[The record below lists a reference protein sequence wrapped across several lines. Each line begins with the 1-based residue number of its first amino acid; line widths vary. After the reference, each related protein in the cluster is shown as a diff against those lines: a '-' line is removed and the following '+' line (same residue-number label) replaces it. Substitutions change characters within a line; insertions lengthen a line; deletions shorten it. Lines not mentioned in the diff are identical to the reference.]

1 MYRAYDP
8 QRNRF
13 VAVKW
18 FKVDLPADR
27 VRHLVAEFERLITAD
42 LAHPGIAA
50 PVATGVAG
58 ASAYLAHDFAEAESF
73 DEAIRQYGPAPPAD
87 ARRVVTQ
94 IAGALDFAAAVNV
107 VHGALHP
114 RDVLL
119 SAGDT
124 RITGLGVAR
133 ALQRVGIHVPVRRP
147 YSAPELIRGG
157 GWDRRADVFTLAALF
172 HELLWGRQVIGS
184 ASQLASTLTE
194 VAGGDLAAL
203 RAALAQALADQPD
216 DRFATALEFAE
227 ALEHGFAAGRRR
239 QEDQQWQPPVI
250 ETAAAP
256 PAKASG
262 PVAPAAPVRP
272 VHDAAK
278 GPSQPAA
285 RPAPDLE
292 LRATQH
298 ARYRDA
304 DVAPARVPDPTLGAK
319 VAAGASAVDAA
330 RRLTLRPQAEAPA
343 TRSRSAWPIAAVLVI
358 GIGLG
363 FAVGYGLKPGGE
375 SPARPDTSPAPAA
388 TEIPRP
394 GPTSGSEA
402 PPSPAPSSQTP
413 QSQAPAPSPGRE
425 FTESAVPERP
435 KTSRPAAGSEP
446 RSPAAAA
453 PAAVEGRLL
462 VRSEPAGATVIVDGR
477 EYGPTPAVVRG
488 LDRGTHRVRIVR
500 EGYIPEERS
509 VAITR
514 AQPAPSLIV
523 TLEPR
528 RPAAERI
535 SQPVPQSE
543 PTIETY
549 TGTLVVESLPPGA
562 NVFLDNRAVG
572 RTPLTLP
579 RVNAGEHVVRLE
591 RDGYQRWTRSIRVVA
606 TERNR
611 VTASLDR

>member
-1 MYRAYDP
+1 VYRAYDP

-18 FKVDLPADR
+18 FTVDLPADR

-42 LAHPGIAA
+42 LVHPGIAA

-58 ASAYLAHDFAEAESF
+58 ASAYLAHEFVEAESF
-73 DEAIRQYGPAPPAD
+73 DEAIRHYGPAPPAD

-133 ALQRVGIHVPVRRP
+133 ALQRVGFQVPVRRP

-203 RAALAQALADQPD
+203 RVAISRALADRPD

-227 ALEHGFAAGRRR
+227 ALELGFPAEHRRD
-239 QEDQQWQPPVI
+239 EDEQWQPPLI
-250 ETAAAP
+250 EPAVAQ

-262 PVAPAAPVRP
+262 AAAPVRG
-272 VHDAAK
+272 VHDAGK
-278 GPSQPAA
+278 GSSQPAA
-285 RPAPDLE
+285 RPALDLE
-292 LRATQH
+292 LRA
-298 ARYRDA
+298 AEPPGYRDA
-304 DVAPARVPDPTLGAK
+304 ATAPARVAPSPPGPK
-319 VAAGASAVDAA
+319 VAAGTSAVDAA
-330 RRLTLRPQAEAPA
+330 HPLTRRPGAEPSAMRP
-343 TRSRSAWPIAAVLVI
+343 RSVWPIAAVLVI

-363 FAVGYGLKPGGE
+363 FAVGYGLKPAGE
-375 SPARPDTSPAPAA
+375 SATRPETSPAALPPADV
-388 TEIPRP
+388 PRP
-394 GPTSGSEA
+394 GPTTGSEPTPPP
-402 PPSPAPSSQTP
+402 PPSS
-413 QSQAPAPSPGRE
+413 GRE

-435 KTSRPAAGSEP
+435 KASRPAAGSEP
-446 RSPAAAA
+446 RSPTAAG

-500 EGYIPEERS
+500 EGYISEERS
-509 VAITR
+509 VDITR
-514 AQPAPSLIV
+514 SQPAPSLIV

-528 RPAAERI
+528 RPAEERI
-535 SQPVPQSE
+535 AQSVPQSA
-543 PTIETY
+543 PTIESY
-549 TGTLVVESLPPGA
+549 TGTLVVESLPAGA
-562 NVFLDNRAVG
+562 SVFLDNRAVG

-579 RVNAGEHVVRLE
+579 RVNAGAHVVRLE

-606 TERNR
+606 TERTR